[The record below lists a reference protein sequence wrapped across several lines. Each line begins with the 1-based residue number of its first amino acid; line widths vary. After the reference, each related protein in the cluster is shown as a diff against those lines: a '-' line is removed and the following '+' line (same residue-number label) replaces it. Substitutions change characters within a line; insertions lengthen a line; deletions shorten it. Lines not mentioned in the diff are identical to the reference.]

1 MMEQIIVL
9 DKESNVFSKIELN
22 KTINSRNFS
31 MKNTLDFINY
41 QKNIQIKIIDPDNKV
56 ILIDKTGKE
65 LLFDFDT
72 LVNLQVML
80 NHLNDFENQ
89 NIFSETVLIKA

>member
-1 MMEQIIVL
+1 MEQIIVL

>member
-1 MMEQIIVL
+1 MEQIIVL

-22 KTINSRNFS
+22 KTINSRNFF

-41 QKNIQIKIIDPDNKV
+41 QKNIQIKIVDPDNKV

-65 LLFDFDT
+65 FLFDFDT